1 MSEEIVYT
9 EWEDGRGNLN
19 RVTSQDYKG
28 RQVIHLRRYWQPN
41 GEGTDWVPTR
51 VGLMIR
57 NEAEFREVMTALDA
71 AGRELA
77 W

>member
-1 MSEEIVYT
+1 MAAEIVYA

-19 RVTSQDYKG
+19 RVVSQEYKG
-28 RQVIHLRRYWQPN
+28 RPVIHLRRYWQPG

-51 VGLMIR
+51 VGVTIR
-57 NEAEFREVMTALDA
+57 SEQEFREVMTALDS
-71 AGRELA
+71 AGRELS